1 MKRTRNVL
9 MGMTIVLA
17 GAIGAATSAPVVF
30 AKEKKEKKDTS
41 PDKLMAEYAAAAKK
55 AGSHKEFTAEA
66 GKAFYNLEN
75 KNKKGE
81 MTSCAT
87 CHTPEP
93 TKTGKTTAGKPIDP
107 VAVSANPDRFT
118 NKAKVEKWFKRNCG
132 DVFQRACTPQEKGDF
147 IAYMKAAK

>member
-1 MKRTRNVL
+1 MKRTNNVL
-9 MGMTIVLA
+9 MGLAVVLA
-17 GAIGAATSAPVVF
+17 GAIGAASYAPVVV
-30 AKEKKEKKDTS
+30 AQEKKEKKDTN

-55 AGSHKEFTAEA
+55 AGSYKEFTAEA

-87 CHTPEP
+87 CHTTDP
-93 TKTGKTTAGKPIDP
+93 TKPGKTTAGKAIEP
-107 VAVSANPDRFT
+107 VAVSANPARFT